1 MSVTTERLP
10 GSLLQLEIT
19 VEAARIEASKDRAVR
34 RLSQKVR
41 IPGFRPGKA
50 PRNVLER
57 TLGEGALLQ
66 EALDELLP
74 EVYSEAIAA
83 ESITP
88 IDQPELDI
96 KSVDPLVVVARVPV
110 RPTVDL
116 KDYLALRVPRPEVED
131 RPEMVEET
139 IENIRR
145 RFATLEPVDRAIQWN
160 DTVRA
165 DVTVSVE
172 GQGDPHV
179 EEDAEF
185 ALREGQVISLPGF
198 SEQLIGRSR
207 GGPYEFTFTL
217 PDDFA
222 AAEIAGKPA
231 HYSVTIKEVKQEV
244 LPDLDDQLVQSLDE
258 AGVETVEQ
266 LRQRVQDS
274 VRERL
279 EQDAETRYREEAIDL
294 LVATSALDYPAV
306 LVEREIDR
314 QIDQVSNHAS
324 HTPEG
329 LARWLQTIGRTEA
342 ELREEFRE
350 RADLSVRRAVVLGE
364 LQEREHLEVTDE
376 EMDRAVDEFVAQMSA
391 QFSFQGGSADATQQ
405 DQLRA
410 MFDTEA
416 TRDGL
421 RRQKQLDKTIARLA
435 EITSQAEA
443 EPAAGERPRGS
454 RRRRANAG
462 GDDAAADE
470 VVAEEAAAAVELSTD
485 AAE

>member
-19 VEAARIEASKDRAVR
+19 VEPARIEASKERAVR

-50 PRNVLER
+50 PRRVLER
-57 TLGEGALLQ
+57 TVGEGALLQ

-83 ESITP
+83 ESISP

-116 KDYLALRVPRPEVED
+116 KDYLSLRVPRPEVPD
-131 RPEMVEET
+131 RPEMVDET

-145 RFATLEPVDRAIQWN
+145 RFATLEPVDRPIQWT

-165 DVTVSVE
+165 DVTVAVE

-198 SEQLIGRSR
+198 SEQLIGLTR
-207 GGPYEFTFTL
+207 GGPYEFSFTL

-222 AAEIAGKPA
+222 AADIAGKPA
-231 HYSVTIKEVKQEV
+231 NYSVTIKEVKQEV

-266 LRQRVQDS
+266 LRERVTES
-274 VRERL
+274 VRARL
-279 EQDAETRYREEAIDL
+279 EQDAETVYREEAIDL
-294 LVATSALDYPAV
+294 LVATSELDYPQV

-314 QIDQVSNHAS
+314 QVDQASNHAS

-329 LARWLQTIGRTEA
+329 LQRWLQTIGRTEA
-342 ELREEFRE
+342 EVRDEFRE
-350 RADLSVRRAVVLGE
+350 QADLSVRRAIVLGE

-376 EMDRAVDEFVAQMSA
+376 DMATAMDEFVTQMLGQITFRGGETDAAQLE
-391 QFSFQGGSADATQQ
+391 QF
-405 DQLRA
+405 RA

-435 EITSQAEA
+435 EITSQGGAET
-443 EPAAGERPRGS
+443 AAGEPRRGS
-454 RRRRANAG
+454 RRRRANAEG
-462 GDDAAADE
+462 EAPAAEADAAADGG
-470 VVAEEAAAAVELSTD
+470 TD